1 MMESEKPIADSAD
14 SAPPVATFC
23 VDNTP
28 GTAGKTF
35 FFSSINNIFS
45 LQNMPQ
51 WRRYI
56 MIGPLPSAVS
66 EVLGSDCGVKLS
78 YRLR

>member
-35 FFSSINNIFS
+35 FF
-45 LQNMPQ
+45 LQLITFFL
-51 WRRYI
+51 YKI
-56 MIGPLPSAVS
+56 
-66 EVLGSDCGVKLS
+66 CLS
-78 YRLR
+78 GGDTL